1 LLDAITPLSSEG
13 SRFAGDFGTIAGS
26 SEEAQEQARR
36 AAEGWR
42 RQGLDMDIAGLTYPG
57 EHTDVAAHLHAD
69 GWETTRFELTD
80 LFTAAGLPRLEE
92 AEQQGPAT
100 TISFVRA
107 IKT

>member
-1 LLDAITPLSSEG
+1 
-13 SRFAGDFGTIAGS
+13 
-26 SEEAQEQARR
+26 
-36 AAEGWR
+36 
-42 RQGLDMDIAGLTYPG
+42 MDIASLTYPG

-80 LFTAAGLPRLEE
+80 LFTAAGLPQLEQ
-92 AEQQGPAT
+92 AEQQGPAA